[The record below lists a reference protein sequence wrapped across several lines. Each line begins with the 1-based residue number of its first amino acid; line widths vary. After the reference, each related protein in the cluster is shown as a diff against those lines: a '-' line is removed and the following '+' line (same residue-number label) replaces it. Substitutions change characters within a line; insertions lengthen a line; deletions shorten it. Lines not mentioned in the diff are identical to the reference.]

1 MVAVVMIMGAG
12 LSVDVPKA
20 EDRAKAVKVVVEA
33 RVVRAAAKAK
43 IAVKAAKFTMG
54 SLLL

>member
-1 MVAVVMIMGAG
+1 MALVMGAD
-12 LSVDVPKA
+12 LSVVVPKA
-20 EDRAKAVKVVVEA
+20 VDLVRAVK
-33 RVVRAAAKAK
+33 VVRAAAKAK